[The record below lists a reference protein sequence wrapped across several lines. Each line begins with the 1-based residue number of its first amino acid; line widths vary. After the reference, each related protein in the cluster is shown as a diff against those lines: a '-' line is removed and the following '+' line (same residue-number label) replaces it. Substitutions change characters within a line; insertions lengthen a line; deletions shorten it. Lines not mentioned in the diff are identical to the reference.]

1 MATPTRLNLLRS
13 TIRRSR
19 KLLRSTIRRSIA
31 LASVGLSFASAS
43 PDRAVVRR
51 PIRESGLVGTLFT
64 PSDPGNWPAVI
75 TLTGAGGGIEE
86 APARALAEEGF
97 SALALATHN
106 AKGLPRRLENIP
118 LEYCQGA
125 IEWMLQNTKPNG
137 NFIAVRGW
145 SRGGELALIV
155 GAMFSS
161 VKAVLAYAP
170 RTYVGLANPIAH
182 NHCDPA
188 ALHAW
193 TWRGKPLVFEPLPAA
208 IMEHPEAPTWED
220 RFGIP
225 VERIGG
231 PIIFASGTMDTG
243 ICDDPVVGCRRAMRR
258 LDLFHFS
265 YRHEHWVYAGA
276 GHHIASPPPFR
287 EYSTDGTVEGTSRA
301 VAESWPKSLEFLRSS
316 SRL

>member
-1 MATPTRLNLLRS
+1 MVSSRTLNLV
-13 TIRRSR
+13 RR
-19 KLLRSTIRRSIA
+19 TIRRSIG
-31 LASVGLSFASAS
+31 LASVMLSFRSARS
-43 PDRAVVRR
+43 ACADKGVVRR
-51 PIRESGLVGTLFT
+51 PIREMGLVGTLFT

-106 AKGLPRRLENIP
+106 AKGLPRRLENIS

-125 IEWMLQNTKPNG
+125 IEWMLQNTRPHG
-137 NFIAVRGW
+137 DFLAIRGW
-145 SRGGELALIV
+145 SRGGELALIL
-155 GAMFSS
+155 GAMVPL

-170 RTYVGLANPIAH
+170 RTYVGLADPTAH
-182 NHCDPA
+182 NHADPA
-188 ALHAW
+188 ALPAW
-193 TWRGKPLVFEPLPAA
+193 TWRGKPMVFEPLPAA
-208 IMEHPEAPTWED
+208 MREHPEAPTWED

-225 VERIGG
+225 VERIAG
-231 PIIFASGTMDTG
+231 PILFVSGTMDTG

-265 YRHEHWVYAGA
+265 HRHEHWVYADA
-276 GHHIASPPPFR
+276 GHNIAGPPPFAD
-287 EYSTDGTVEGTSRA
+287 YSSDGTLEGTSRA
-301 VAESWPKSLEFLRSS
+301 VADSWPKSVEFLRSS